1 MLGHQSITTTQRY
14 THSSSKQKREAVDL
28 LNSKS
33 DEATG
38 KKGELLHICDMDS
51 KSKNKESLQ
60 KLPNH
65 LFSMN

>member
-1 MLGHQSITTTQRY
+1 M
-14 THSSSKQKREAVDL
+14 DL